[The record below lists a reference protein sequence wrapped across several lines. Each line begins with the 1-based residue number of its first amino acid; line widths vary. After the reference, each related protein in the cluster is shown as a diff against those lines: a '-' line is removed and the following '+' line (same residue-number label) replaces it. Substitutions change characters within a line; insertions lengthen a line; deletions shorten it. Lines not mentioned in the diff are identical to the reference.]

1 MIVLYLLLNMLLLLS
16 QMSEGDAKQLDA
28 FKLWYNRPAG
38 VWEEAL
44 PLGNGRLGAMVYG
57 IPDRELIQLNEETI
71 WAGGPGNNIQEGFKE
86 ALPDIQEL
94 LFAGEFEKAQEIADS
109 LLPRRAGKDTN
120 YGMKYQPAG
129 DLWIAFPGHEQVTGY
144 RRELDIS
151 KAIAKVE
158 YNLGEELFRREVFT
172 SLADDVT
179 VIRIY
184 ASTGGEFSCEIGLN
198 TPHKPA
204 QLQRIPNG
212 LFLKARTS
220 DYENK
225 KGEIEFVTGVQTF
238 AEGATLSPTDSS
250 LKVEGAGELLI
261 LLTTN
266 SNFVNYQD
274 VSGDPVVR
282 AKEIL
287 GRASGYSFPEL
298 KARHIAAYRRFFD
311 RVSLDLGTTDA
322 AKHPT
327 DVRLQNFSA
336 ERDPQLIS
344 LYFQYGRYLLIASS
358 QPGTQPANLQ
368 GIWNDNM
375 NPPWDSKYTININ
388 TEMNY
393 WPAELTNLAELH
405 EPLFD
410 MIKDLSVTGVESASR
425 IYGARGWNVHHNT
438 DLWRISGVVDG
449 GYYGLWPGGGAW
461 LSQHIWQHYL
471 FGLESDF
478 LERNFEILR
487 GAALFYKDLLQKHP
501 KYDYLVIA
509 PSMSPENAHH
519 PKTSIAA
526 GTTMDNQ
533 LVFDVFSNAIEAA
546 KILNREDDF
555 TDSLRQLLPQLA
567 PMQVGRW
574 GQLQEWLEDWDK
586 AGDKHRHVSHLYG
599 LYPSAQISPYK
610 HPDLFAA
617 ARKSLEAR
625 GDVSTGWSM
634 GWKVNLWARLLD
646 GNRALKLIEDQLS
659 PSFLPDGTEKGGT
672 YPNLMDAHP
681 PFQIDGNFGC
691 TAGIA
696 EMLLQSHDGAIHI
709 LPALPEKWRRGSV
722 KGLRARGG
730 YQLDIAWNKGKLQ
743 EFKISASREG
753 TCIIR
758 SYVALRGSGLSDAV
772 IRKPIDGRLK
782 PVFEYELQL
791 DRGESV
797 VFNKKGS

>member
-71 WAGGPGNNIQEGFKE
+71 WAGGPGNNIQEGFRE
-86 ALPDIQEL
+86 ALPDIREL

-129 DLWIAFPGHEQVTGY
+129 DLWISFPGHEQVTDY
-144 RRELDIS
+144 RRELDIEE
-151 KAIAKVE
+151 AMATVE
-158 YNLGEELFRREVFT
+158 YAIGEELFRREVFT

-179 VIRIY
+179 VIRL
-184 ASTGGEFSCEIGLN
+184 SVPSGGEFSCEIGLN
-198 TPHKPA
+198 TPHEPFRLDSNLKG
-204 QLQRIPNG
+204 I
-212 LFLKARTS
+212 FLSARTS

-225 KGEIEFVTGVQTF
+225 KGAIEFVTGLHTF
-238 AEGATLSPTDSS
+238 AEGATVTRTDTS
-250 LKVEGAGELLI
+250 LKVDGAKELLI

-266 SNFVNYQD
+266 TNFINYRD
-274 VSGDPVVR
+274 ISGDPHGLMR
-282 AKEIL
+282 KIL
-287 GRASGYSFPEL
+287 SEASRYSYGQL
-298 KARHIAAYRRFFD
+298 KDRHIAAYRNFFD
-311 RVSLDLGTTDA
+311 RTKLDLGTTDA
-322 AKHPT
+322 AKAPT

-368 GIWNDNM
+368 GIWNDKM

-393 WPAELTNLAELH
+393 WPAELTNLAEMH

-410 MIKDLSVTGVESASR
+410 LIKDLSVTGAESARR

-471 FGLESDF
+471 FGQETDF
-478 LERNFEILR
+478 LEQNFDILL
-487 GAALFYKDLLQKHP
+487 GAALFYKDILQKHP
-501 KYDYLVIA
+501 KYGYWVIA

-546 KILNREDDF
+546 KILNREDGF
-555 TDSLRQLLPQLA
+555 TDSLRQLLPRLA

-586 AGDKHRHVSHLYG
+586 EGDKHRHVSHLYG

-634 GWKVNLWARLLD
+634 GWKVNLWARLLEGD
-646 GNRALKLIEDQLS
+646 RALKLIEDQLS

-696 EMLLQSHDGAIHI
+696 EMLLQSHDDAIHI
-709 LPALPEKWRRGSV
+709 LPALPEKWIKGSV
-722 KGLRARGG
+722 SGLRARGG
-730 YQLDIAWNKGKLQ
+730 YELDIVWADNTLK
-743 EFKISASREG
+743 EFRISASRAG
-753 TCIIR
+753 SCVIR
-758 SYVALRGSGLSDAV
+758 SYVALRGSGLSKAV
-772 IRKPIDGRLK
+772 IRKPLDGHLK
-782 PVFEYELQL
+782 PVFEYELLL

-797 VFNKKGS
+797 VLKKEES